1 MSELSK
7 VMREWHRMCHYFFH
21 GAEIELNDKTE
32 EEFNKYLETQQ
43 GKTDKFL
50 VYLRQRY
57 SWSNENEWEYL
68 ILYGSF
74 DYEHYDII
82 PTFVWE
88 WDWNEGQDIV
98 EYLGVCPII

>member
-1 MSELSK
+1 MNMPTLN
-7 VMREWHRMCHYFFH
+7 F
-21 GAEIELNDKTE
+21 IELNNKTE
-32 EEFNKYLETQQ
+32 KEFDKYLETQQ
-43 GKTDKFL
+43 GKFDKFL

-88 WDWNEGQDIV
+88 GVWNEGQDII